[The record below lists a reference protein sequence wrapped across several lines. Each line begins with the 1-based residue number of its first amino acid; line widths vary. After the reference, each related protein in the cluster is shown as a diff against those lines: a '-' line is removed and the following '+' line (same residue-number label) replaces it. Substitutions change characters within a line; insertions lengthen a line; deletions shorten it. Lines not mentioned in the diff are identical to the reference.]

1 MRSSHLAIL
10 VIGLCLCLAG
20 ASGQDKK
27 NEKSK
32 NAKEE
37 VAPNSIEVRFADGS
51 VVKMVLLTETVEVGT
66 RYGKLKVAANEIR
79 RIEFGLRIPEATLK
93 RIDSAIANLGSA
105 EFPKRE
111 AAGKELLALKES
123 AYPALLIAAKSSD
136 LEVARRAQDVLK
148 TMIER
153 TPVERL
159 RLKKH
164 DTITTTEFPIVGQ
177 IETATLKAKTPYFG
191 EVELQ
196 LAEIRAMRWIGSERE
211 TKVVVDAAKYG
222 GPQEVWL
229 DTGIEINAE
238 VGLEITASG
247 SVDLSAPGEAGTY
260 VATPAGLR
268 GAAARGGR
276 GGGFPAAGG
285 GFGGGAGG
293 PGQPGFGG
301 PTSGG
306 ALIGRV
312 GEKGRIFVV
321 GTKFEALPNEDGRL
335 YLRIVP
341 GPWTNEPTGTY
352 DVRVSVGGT
361 GGR

>member
-1 MRSSHLAIL
+1 MRSSHLGLLAVAI
-10 VIGLCLCLAG
+10 CLCLGGVPA
-20 ASGQDKK
+20 QEKK
-27 NEKSK
+27 EQKSK
-32 NAKEE
+32 NGKEE
-37 VAPNSIEVRFADGS
+37 IAPNSIEVRFADGS
-51 VVKMVLLTETVEVGT
+51 VVKMVLLTETIEVGT

-79 RIEFGLRIPEATLK
+79 RIEFGLRISETILK
-93 RIDSAIANLGSA
+93 RIDTAISNLGNA

-123 AYPALLIAAKSSD
+123 SYPALLIAAKSSD

-159 RLKKH
+159 RIKKQ

-211 TKVVVDAAKYG
+211 TKVLVDAAKYG

-238 VGLEITASG
+238 VGLDITASG
-247 SVDLSAPGEAGTY
+247 SVDLSAPGETGTY

-276 GGGFPAAGG
+276 GGGFGPAAG

-293 PGQPGFGG
+293 PGAAGFGG
-301 PTSGG
+301 PQYG
-306 ALIGRV
+306 ALVGRI

-321 GTKFEALPNEDGRL
+321 GTKFEGAAPEDGRL
-335 YLRIVP
+335 YLRILA
-341 GPWTNEPTGTY
+341 GPWNNEPTGTY